1 MHDDD
6 RRDQT
11 ENPDGEAGPSRSQQ
25 RREALAI
32 LTLAG
37 QLVELPPSRLGK
49 LALAPEVRDEIDSYR
64 QMHANG
70 ARKRQLAFVAK
81 KLRQRDDDE
90 LASLRA
96 ALDGNGD
103 QQRRETAAMHRLE
116 VLREQLLAGDEDALT
131 TFIATHPDAD
141 RQHLRS
147 LLRKAR
153 QEKEHPDTP
162 PRAYREIFRLLKTLD
177 TDNGTRGSDS
187 AGA

>member
-11 ENPDGEAGPSRSQQ
+11 GNPDPEASTSRSQQ

-37 QLVELPPSRLGK
+37 QLVELPAARLGK
-49 LALAPEVRDEIDSYR
+49 LELADEVREEIDSYR
-64 QMHANG
+64 QMRAHG
-70 ARKRQLAFVAK
+70 ARKRQLAFIAK

-96 ALDGNGD
+96 ALGGNGE
-103 QQRRETAAMHRLE
+103 QQRQETAAMHRLE
-116 VLREQLLAGDEDALT
+116 ALREQLLSGDEAALS
-131 TFIATHPDAD
+131 TFIATHPDVD

-153 QEKEHPDTP
+153 SEKEHPDTP
-162 PRAYREIFRLLKTLD
+162 PRAYREIFRLLKALD
-177 TDNGTRGSDS
+177 TDSGTP
-187 AGA
+187 

>member
-1 MHDDD
+1 MHDDP
-6 RRDQT
+6 RDQS
-11 ENPDGEAGPSRSQQ
+11 ENPDPEASPSRSQQ
-25 RREALAI
+25 RRDALAI

-64 QMHANG
+64 QMHAHG
-70 ARKRQLAFVAK
+70 ARKRQLAFIAK

-96 ALDGNGD
+96 ALGGHGD

-116 VLREQLLAGDEDALT
+116 VLREQLLAGDDDALS
-131 TFIATHPDAD
+131 TFIATHPDVE

-153 QEKEHPDTP
+153 QEKARPDTP
-162 PRAYREIFRLLKTLD
+162 PRAYREIFQLLKGLD
-177 TDNGTRGSDS
+177 ADSDTP
-187 AGA
+187 